1 MMLAVSRPEPRD
13 LTGWLTR
20 LVHDHRARLA
30 RVARREGLRP
40 EDAFDVVQDAFQAY
54 LTLPE
59 AERLV
64 GDVEGS
70 RKLLTAI
77 TRNVARNR
85 RRLSALARPHDE
97 AGAVAGMAAGAPS
110 AEDLLVAAEEQLRF
124 AGCLGK
130 LAEVQRVVVSL
141 RMLDGLAGDEV
152 ARILGLSPGNVAV
165 LLHRARGK
173 LASCMAP
180 CGSGAG
186 RTSS

>member
-1 MMLAVSRPEPRD
+1 ML
-13 LTGWLTR
+13 GWVTD
-20 LVHDHRARLA
+20 LVHGHRAGLA

-40 EDAFDVVQDAFQAY
+40 EDAFDAVQDAFAAY

-64 GDVEGS
+64 GDVEGA

-85 RRLSALARPHDE
+85 RRLHALARPHD
-97 AGAVAGMAAGAPS
+97 GVDAVAEVAAGAPT
-110 AEDLLVAAEEQLRF
+110 AEELLVAAEENLRF

-130 LAEVQRVVVSL
+130 LVEVQRAVVSL

-152 ARILGLSPGNVAV
+152 AKILGLTPGHVAV

-180 CGSGAG
+180 CGAG
-186 RTSS
+186 RTMS

>member
-1 MMLAVSRPEPRD
+1 MLS
-13 LTGWLTR
+13 WLTH
-20 LVHDHRARLA
+20 LVHEHRARLA

-40 EDAFDVVQDAFQAY
+40 EDAFDAVQDAFQAY

-64 GDVEGS
+64 GDLEGS

-77 TRNVARNR
+77 VRNVARNR
-85 RRLSALARPHDE
+85 RRLHALARPHD
-97 AGAVAGMAAGAPS
+97 ALVAAAALPASGPT
-110 AEDLLVAAEEQLRF
+110 AEDLLLAAEEQLRF

-130 LAEVQRVVVSL
+130 LVEVQRVVVSL

-152 ARILGLSPGNVAV
+152 AKILGLTPGHVAV
-165 LLHRARGK
+165 LLSRARGK

-180 CGSGAG
+180 CDSGAG
-186 RTSS
+186 RTHEPRVRFDRDQL